1 MAVPGDAYPSPSAP
15 VWTHQLLRGLDASP
29 VQPKLAPVL
38 ARLAERGW
46 TDDDMNDYLARVE
59 RVTGTYHAIVAA
71 GFCTEQLPGIPP
83 AQVAGWVL
91 FFHEPAYAV
100 DAQTPT
106 EALYFWMD
114 DDCPVSIREFARAA
128 RGDYEL
134 ALLALTA
141 NITLAELTQ
150 RVAAGT
156 VDREALRMRAAG
168 QR

>member
-29 VQPKLAPVL
+29 VQSKLAPVL
-38 ARLAERGW
+38 ARLTERGW
-46 TDDDMNDYLARVE
+46 TDGDMNDYLARVE
-59 RVTGTYHAIVAA
+59 RVTGTYHAIVVA
-71 GFCTEQLPGIPP
+71 GFCTEQLPGIVP
-83 AQVAGWVL
+83 AQVADWVL

-114 DDCPVSIREFARAA
+114 DDCPVSIRDFARAA

-141 NITLAELTQ
+141 DITLAELTQ

-156 VDREALRMRAAG
+156 VDREALRVRAAA
-168 QR
+168 R